1 MTYFVQEREKTEL
14 VGTDRW
20 TDGRTDE
27 PKDGNTKKKLVQRR
41 KCYET
46 SHFIS
51 IGGRQD
57 LGVSSQHD
65 FSMNQRL
72 STKLPSNKYN

>member
-27 PKDGNTKKKLVQRR
+27 PKDGNTKKKWYSAVNITKHRILFPSADGR
-41 KCYET
+41 
-46 SHFIS
+46 IS
-51 IGGRQD
+51 GFHLNMTFQWIKD
-57 LGVSSQHD
+57 
-65 FSMNQRL
+65 
-72 STKLPSNKYN
+72 